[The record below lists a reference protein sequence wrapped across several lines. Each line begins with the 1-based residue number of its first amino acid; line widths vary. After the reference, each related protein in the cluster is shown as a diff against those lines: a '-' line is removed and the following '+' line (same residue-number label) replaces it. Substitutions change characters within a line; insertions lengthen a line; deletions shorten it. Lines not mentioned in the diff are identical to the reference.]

1 MTNLNIRFLFALV
14 FVITLALVLASL
26 DQSLSNDILMSVL
39 DYNNTQIN
47 SLMQEFKLEIV
58 AQNSWGNV
66 SCSDLNQLSGSTEI
80 DFSDKALVLK
90 LEVCHNYK

>member
-1 MTNLNIRFLFALV
+1 MSNLNIRFFFALV

-80 DFSDKALVLK
+80 DFNDTDLIAR

>member
-1 MTNLNIRFLFALV
+1 MSNLNIRFFFALV

-58 AQNSWGNV
+58 AQNSWDNV

-80 DFSDKALVLK
+80 DFNDTDLVTR
-90 LEVCHNYK
+90 LEVCHNYQ

>member
-1 MTNLNIRFLFALV
+1 MSNLNIRFILSLS
-14 FVITLALVLASL
+14 FVLVLALILNAL

-58 AQNSWGNV
+58 AQNSWDNV

-80 DFSDKALVLK
+80 DFNDTDLIAR